1 MAKKKTERKP
11 SNIRE
16 AIGLARFLKSERA
29 DFLFGL
35 LIIAFAV
42 YTLIAMFSYMKTGAA
57 DQSILENLRPG
68 EWINTD
74 KIRQLRKF
82 LRRSIILFLHN
93 ELFRI
98 CSISHTLLSYSCG
111 H

>member
-42 YTLIAMFSYMKTGAA
+42 YTLIAMFS
-57 DQSILENLRPG
+57 D
-68 EWINTD
+68 
-74 KIRQLRKF
+74 RK
-82 LRRSIILFLHN
+82 SVV
-93 ELFRI
+93 
-98 CSISHTLLSYSCG
+98 
-111 H
+111 

>member
-42 YTLIAMFSYMKTGAA
+42 YTLIAMFSYMKREQQTKAYLR
-57 DQSILENLRPG
+57 IFVPENG
-68 EWINTD
+68 
-74 KIRQLRKF
+74 
-82 LRRSIILFLHN
+82 
-93 ELFRI
+93 
-98 CSISHTLLSYSCG
+98 
-111 H
+111 